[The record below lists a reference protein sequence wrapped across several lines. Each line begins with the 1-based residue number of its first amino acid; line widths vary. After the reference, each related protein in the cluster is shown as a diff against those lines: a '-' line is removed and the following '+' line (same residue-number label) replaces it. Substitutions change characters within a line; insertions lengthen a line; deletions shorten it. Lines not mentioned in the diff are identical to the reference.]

1 MGKKITYLLGAG
13 ASFNA
18 LPIIDELPAKLNFF
32 ISIIQEAINFKDGG
46 LESEYKCHKED
57 LLGFI
62 NEIQNLIQELKSHKT
77 IDTLAK
83 KYYLIKEKKNQLITL
98 KKILIVYFLFEQ
110 IFPNANF
117 RIINGKVVEKEI
129 PDKRYD
135 SLLATIIS
143 NKRDDLTLSKD
154 FKIITWN
161 YDMQFELA
169 YNQYLIN
176 KQFTEI
182 QSALQAIPSAVF
194 LSEEEYFNF
203 EKFGIVRLNGFAG
216 FPSMDIC
223 MKMSSNNR
231 HQIKVVDLISYLFQ
245 KFRTIDNTEL
255 GVFNYSWE
263 SLDQKDIIH
272 NKINKLREIAKEII
286 RNTDILVIIGYSFP
300 IFNRSVDKDIL
311 ENVGKLK
318 KIYIQ
323 DINASELS
331 SLVDSSFNIKKYDF
345 VSYGDVVTQEMGDK
359 VDIIPISSVEQFFIP
374 PEA

>member
-83 KYYLIKEKKNQLITL
+83 KYYLIKEKENQLITL

-110 IFPNANF
+110 IFPSANF

-176 KQFTEI
+176 KQFSEI

-203 EKFGIVRLNGFAG
+203 DKFGIVRLNGFAG
-216 FPSMDIC
+216 FPSLDIC
-223 MKMSSNNR
+223 KKMSSDNR
-231 HQIKVVDLISYLFQ
+231 IQIKVVDLISYLFQ

-263 SLDQKDIIH
+263 SLDQIEIIH

-286 RNTDILVIIGYSFP
+286 RNTDILVVIGYSFP
-300 IFNRSVDKDIL
+300 IFNRSVDKEIL
-311 ENVGKLK
+311 ETIGKLE

-323 DINASELS
+323 DINAKELS
-331 SLVDSSFNIKKYDF
+331 SLVDSSFNINKYAS
-345 VSYGDVVTQEMGDK
+345 VSYGAIVTQEKGEK